1 VVLSE
6 VMQAV
11 AAGVQPMMLLLL
23 QLLLVE
29 RTLGVLVM
37 PAVLAGR
44 QRALTD
50 ALFDERASR
59 QCDDQRYL
67 ENMSNVPCIFA
78 AYCNSFL
85 TVWWPLRRPDFGS

>member
-6 VMQAV
+6 ATEAV
-11 AAGVQPMMLLLL
+11 AAGVQPIMLLLL

-29 RTLGVLVM
+29 RMLGVLVM
-37 PAVLAGR
+37 PAELAGR
-44 QRALTD
+44 RRASTD

-67 ENMSNVPCIFA
+67 ENMSNVPGIFA
-78 AYCNSFL
+78 AY
-85 TVWWPLRRPDFGS
+85 PQ